1 MKTILS
7 ALLRFFKTKEDGKSG
22 PGNVV
27 TSHYQITEVFDFL
40 EVFSVLSIQQHA
52 RNITG

>member
-7 ALLRFFKTKEDGKSG
+7 ALLRFFKTKVVKDGKSG
-22 PGNVV
+22 LENVI
-27 TSHYQITEVFDFL
+27 TSYYQITEVF
-40 EVFSVLSIQQHA
+40 ESVLSIQQDA